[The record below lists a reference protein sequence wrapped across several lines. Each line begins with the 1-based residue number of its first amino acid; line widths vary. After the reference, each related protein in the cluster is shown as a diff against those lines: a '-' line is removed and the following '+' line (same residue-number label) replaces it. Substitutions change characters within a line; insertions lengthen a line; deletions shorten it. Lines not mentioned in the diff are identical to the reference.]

1 MEEQKLSRKP
11 HEGREDLT
19 GEHKI
24 GDAGQIIL
32 FVLFFIVWIVDC
44 FFYELS
50 QILFQNLSLYIRL
63 PFAIIV
69 FGFAGYLAKA
79 SLKIV
84 FDEVREKP
92 EVIDKGVFRYVRH
105 PMYLAAILLYV
116 AFLIFKFSLASF
128 FVWIVIIHFYHFIAS
143 YEEKLLLEKFG
154 SEYEKYRQSVPMWIP
169 TIKRKNSD

>member
-24 GDAGQIIL
+24 GDAGQFIL
-32 FVLFFIVWIVDC
+32 FILFFIVWIVDC
-44 FFYELS
+44 FFYEFS
-50 QILFQNLSLYIRL
+50 EIFIQNFSMFIRL
-63 PFAIIV
+63 PIAIIV

-92 EVIDKGVFRYVRH
+92 QVINKGVFRLVRH
-105 PMYLAAILLYV
+105 PMYLSAILLYL
-116 AFLIFKFSLASF
+116 AFLIFKISLASLL
-128 FVWIVIIHFYHFIAS
+128 VWIVTFLFYHFIAR
-143 YEEKLLLEKFG
+143 YEEKLLVEQFG
-154 SEYEKYRQSVPMWIP
+154 SDYEKYMKSVPMWIP
-169 TIKRKNSD
+169 TFEKGK